1 MAIDPNQ
8 TNRYRYPG
16 TKYFE
21 ANQSDIFFGRKEE
34 TESLI
39 HSIKAHDIFV
49 IFADSGIGKTSLLNA
64 GIIPEFENENDLE
77 KIMPIKFRFQD
88 TTHSPLAII
97 ARKLSEYTDKAD
109 LPVVDENYSLWRQMK
124 RCHFKESSDTK
135 EKIPLLIFDQFEEF
149 FNHRRAEREAC
160 INQLSDLTN
169 QYLPDYI
176 RDQMAE
182 KFLNRKP
189 DAEEIKYYTP
199 PRVKMLFLIRADKL
213 KLLDDLSKKIPV
225 ILRNRFHL
233 KPLNVKQAKEAILF
247 PACLPRN
254 GFVSPAFGFQD
265 EAVQQICA
273 YLQNSEEEVESFQL
287 QILCQELEKRI
298 MERYA
303 SGNSPESALITEQE
317 LGGDAGMNDITK
329 NYYVNKINA
338 IQSEAMRK
346 KAVELIE
353 DKLIV
358 EDRRISQAEFL
369 LLKEGYSREL
379 LDYLLGKT
387 RLIRIDNDAYIEISH
402 DRLLPS
408 ILNLKRKRK
417 EDEEKAEAIAKVKAA
432 DEEQKRVL
440 EQEQEENIKK
450 IQLDYLKDKVKKAGR
465 LRVLMMILIIL
476 LIGLLWANINAEK
489 AKTRANI
496 SLARLDIGNLRL
508 ESAAGAISN
517 RSMFSIFDVS
527 AASVLKDLRDS
538 IQIWQIKM
546 QLSNQYIARA
556 DSVGNAAMA
565 MASNND
571 SLFSNPTKFA
581 RLTADAAKNKLNF
594 IDSCGDELL
603 LAWHLNDTARSTE
616 LNFTLIAKLDVA
628 ENAFKNTIDNT
639 TSKLIAQAINSMEI
653 FQNAG
658 KKELAKIAY
667 LKAKRFVDA
676 GTAVYMTF
684 DKHDTLDLTKC
695 YKQLYNEKG
704 SLQNY

>member
-1 MAIDPNQ
+1 MAVDPNQ

-34 TESLI
+34 TNSLI

-88 TTHSPLAII
+88 TTRSPLAII

-109 LPVVDENYSLWRQMK
+109 LAVVDENYSLWQHVK
-124 RCHFKESSDTK
+124 RCHFKEDSDTK

-149 FNHRRAEREAC
+149 FNYRRAEREAC

-176 RDQMAE
+176 RDQMEE
-182 KFLNRKP
+182 KFLHRKP
-189 DAEEIKYYTP
+189 DAEEIRYYTP
-199 PRVKMLFLIRADKL
+199 PRVKLLFLIRADKL

-233 KPLNVKQAKEAILF
+233 KPLNIKQAKEAIIF

-303 SGNSPESALITEQE
+303 SGNSPELALITEDE
-317 LGGDAGMNDITK
+317 LGGEAGMNDITK

-338 IQSEAMRK
+338 IQNESMRK

-417 EDEEKAEAIAKVKAA
+417 EEEEKAEAIEKVKAA
-432 DEEQKRVL
+432 DEEQKRAL
-440 EQEQEENIKK
+440 QQEQEENIKK
-450 IQLDYLKDKVKKAGR
+450 IQLDYLKDKVKKAAR
-465 LRVLMMILIIL
+465 LRVLIVILAVL
-476 LIGLLWANINAEK
+476 LVGLLWTNINAEK

-496 SLARLDIGNLRL
+496 SLANFYIEKQD
-508 ESAAGAISN
+508 
-517 RSMFSIFDVS
+517 FDS
-527 AASVLKDLRDS
+527 AASAIAHRSIFSVFDISSISALKEVRER
-538 IQIWQIKM
+538 IQIWTVKKD
-546 QLSNQYIARA
+546 SSTQYIARA
-556 DSVGNAAMA
+556 ASVANAAMA
-565 MASNND
+565 IASNND
-571 SLFSNPTKFA
+571 SQFSNPTKFV
-581 RLTADAAKNKLNF
+581 RLTADTAKDKLNF
-594 IDSCGDELL
+594 IDSCGGKLL
-603 LAWHLNDTARSTE
+603 LAWHLNDTARSTG
-616 LNFTLIAKLDVA
+616 LNLAVKLDA
-628 ENAFKNTIDNT
+628 HENEVTTTIEST
-639 TSKLIAQAINSMEI
+639 TSKLIAQAINSIEI
-653 FQNAG
+653 FQNAD
-658 KKELAKIAY
+658 KKEMAKIAY

-676 GTAVYMTF
+676 GTAAYMSF

-695 YKQLYNEKG
+695 YKQLYNGKS